1 MKKLTLMFTAL
12 ALILCFAATAPT
24 AEKTQLKIAHATWV
38 GYGPLYIA
46 KDKGM
51 FDKYGL
57 DVQLMVIEDESQYAA
72 ALASGNID
80 GLGNVLDREVIHFA
94 KGTPEVVVLA
104 MDESAGGDGIV
115 SSKEIKTLADLKGK
129 SVGLDKSSTSYFFF
143 LTAIEKAGVPE
154 DSVKISEMGSSDAGA
169 AFVAEKLDAAV
180 TWEPWLTNAGQR
192 EGGHVLVSSKDFP
205 RTIVDVLVLRKDI
218 ADAHP
223 KAPVSLTKAWF
234 EAVEWYEA
242 NPDAGNE
249 IMAKAMG
256 LKTEEMAE
264 MAAGVKFFG
273 KQGNLDFFDKNAEGN
288 IFEVA
293 ARAGSFWQS
302 KGILDKP
309 LAVDTLVTSKYV
321 TEAAK

>member
-1 MKKLTLMFTAL
+1 MRKTTVLFAAF
-12 ALILCFAATAPT
+12 ALILCLAATAPA

-115 SSKEIKTLADLKGK
+115 SSAEIKTLADLKGK

-143 LTAIEKAGVPE
+143 LTAIEKAGVSE
-154 DSVKISEMGSSDAGA
+154 DSVNISEMGSSDAGA

-192 EGGHVLVSSKDFP
+192 EGGHVLVSSKDYP
-205 RTIVDVLVLRKDI
+205 RTIVDVLVLRKDV

-223 KAPVSLTKAWF
+223 EAPVNLTKAWF
-234 EAVEWYEA
+234 EAVEWYNA
-242 NPDAGNE
+242 NP
-249 IMAKAMG
+249 
-256 LKTEEMAE
+256 
-264 MAAGVKFFG
+264 
-273 KQGNLDFFDKNAEGN
+273 
-288 IFEVA
+288 
-293 ARAGSFWQS
+293 
-302 KGILDKP
+302 
-309 LAVDTLVTSKYV
+309 
-321 TEAAK
+321 